1 MRHTILNY
9 VLGAKDEKEGKK
21 KRKDFYKSVRGVI
34 KTSITTPVVYSV
46 DSVDYGIRKLAGKAQ
61 PEKNEYIGSYIE
73 QNIRDGCKQV
83 KAARKVYNVLEKPL
97 EEGKEDKRIEV
108 KDEEEGIV
116 LKALDEEE
124 EEEEEKEEK
133 MIQIQVQGK
142 EKEKKQEVKEETLGK
157 EILCEKVDVQKK
169 SIVNC
174 NSLFKSEF
182 IL

>member
-9 VLGAKDEKEGKK
+9 VLGAKDEKEGRK

-97 EEGKEDKRIEV
+97 EEGKEDRRIEA
-108 KDEEEGIV
+108 KDEEQGVV
-116 LKALDEEE
+116 LRALDEDGEGEE
-124 EEEEEKEEK
+124 EDEEKEERMK
-133 MIQIQVQGK
+133 
-142 EKEKKQEVKEETLGK
+142 KKQEVEKGETIGK